1 MRRITTACWASF
13 WPKNARSGP
22 TELNS
27 FATTVVTPRKCS
39 GPRRLGIAVEDV
51 GQRPA
56 DLDRGREARRVDL
69 VGRRRVDEVDPG
81 LRPRAAASRSSSR
94 G

>member
-13 WPKNARSGP
+13 WPKNATSGP
-22 TELNS
+22 TELKS

-39 GPRRLGIAVEDV
+39 LPRRLGSPSRTSVSAS
-51 GQRPA
+51 A

-69 VGRRRVDEVDPG
+69 VGARGVDEVDAG
-81 LRPRAAASRSSSR
+81 VGSASSASRSSSR